1 MNAPHFPLMAHMTVK
16 DLREYLRTKRSI
28 ILPLGTIEQHGY
40 HLPVATDAIVA
51 ESLSRR
57 VGERTG
63 TLVAPTI
70 AAAFSGGSLP
80 GTINISPAVMSLL
93 VSDTLCSLAA
103 QGFRNFY
110 LVLGHGGSENLTALQ
125 EALKG
130 LLRSNPAFAE
140 AMICLFPAWK
150 FGPEATGWK
159 KGFSEG
165 DWHAGWLETSLILA
179 LAPELTR
186 MEEMATDT
194 PELMKQLTAHPDSYQ
209 RAEKIVDDPLVVPRM
224 TERPEIEVG
233 VMGYPE
239 RASRELGQELVE
251 GMVADMVGK
260 LEALEAR
267 ADGVYREVEFELPR
281 LVILE

>member
-1 MNAPHFPLMAHMTVK
+1 MNAPHFPLMTRMSVK
-16 DLREYLRTKRSI
+16 DLREYLEGKRSI

-40 HLPVATDAIVA
+40 HLPVSTDAIVA
-51 ESLSRR
+51 ESLSHR
-57 VGERTG
+57 VGKRTG
-63 TLVAPTI
+63 VLVAPTI

-130 LLRSNPAFAE
+130 LLRGNPAFGQ

-159 KGFSEG
+159 KGFAEG
-165 DWHAGWLETSLILA
+165 DWHAGWLETSLMLA
-179 LAPELTR
+179 LAPELVR
-186 MEEMATDT
+186 MEELATDS
-194 PELMKQLTAHPDSYQ
+194 PELMARLTAHPDSYQ
-209 RAEKIVDDPLVVPRM
+209 RAEKIV
-224 TERPEIEVG
+224 
-233 VMGYPE
+233 
-239 RASRELGQELVE
+239 
-251 GMVADMVGK
+251 
-260 LEALEAR
+260 
-267 ADGVYREVEFELPR
+267 
-281 LVILE
+281 